1 MGRMNLLDNLINPA
15 ANQVEGYCIIKS
27 VQVKSNVKGAD
38 YLDMMLAD
46 AGGEIN
52 AKDRKSVV

>member
-46 AGGEIN
+46 AGGEQPHY
-52 AKDRKSVV
+52 R